1 MLYNILVHAHSGLRW
16 IVLIL
21 LIAVILNAASALSR
35 KRLSTPKDARL
46 SLSAMLSAHIQIVI
60 GLVLYF
66 ISPRVQF
73 SANTMS
79 DDQLRFFTVEH
90 TLGMLIAIILITI
103 GNRKAKGGNFKSVLW
118 YYLIA
123 LLIIVVSIPWPFRG
137 FGNGW
142 F

>member
-1 MLYNILVHAHSGLRW
+1 MFYDILVHAHSGIRW

-21 LIAVILNAASALSR
+21 ILAVIINAGSAMSS

-46 SLSAMLSAHIQIVI
+46 SMIAMTSVHLQVLI
-60 GLVLYF
+60 GLILYF

-73 SANTMS
+73 SGNTMS
-79 DDQLRFFTVEH
+79 NDQLRFFTVEH
-90 TLGMLIAIILITI
+90 TLGMLIAVILITI
-103 GNRKAKGGNFKSVLW
+103 GHRKAKGGAFKSVFW

-123 LLIIVVSIPWPFRG
+123 LLIILVSIPWPFRG